1 MGVYVMTDSAPRL
14 PMFAG
19 LRAAAS
25 GLLRRPDELEFLP
38 AAVEVL
44 ESPPSPAG
52 RILAVSICALFACA
66 IGWASWAEIDIVAV
80 AEGKVIPS
88 GKTKVVQPLEIG
100 VVKTIAVE
108 EGQHVK
114 AGDLL
119 VELDSTSTGADADR
133 TRQELNA
140 ARLEAARLRVVL
152 GLDDGTILD
161 APPEDVSQ
169 AEFHLAMSLAKSQV
183 SEQEHRLQSLKQ
195 EIQRQKSNAA
205 SAQADAAKARE
216 TLPLVEERA
225 EMSRQMVEGGVISK
239 MEYLRAQEEL
249 VDLKRSLDSASAK
262 VKEAKAAIASLEQ
275 QRQQAAA
282 EFERDR
288 MKELTEA
295 ESKAK
300 SLAEDL
306 TKADQ
311 RRALQRIVSPVDGVV
326 QQLQVHTIGG
336 VVEPAQ
342 PIMQIVP
349 EGAPVEIEAKILN
362 KDIGFV
368 SEGQAAVIKMEAFPF
383 TRYGTL
389 DGAVTEVSDDAIEDE
404 KQGLLFTARI
414 AVPNARLLVEDK
426 MLPLSP
432 GMMASV
438 EIKTGSRT
446 MIEYVLSPV
455 MKATNEAG
463 RER

>member
-1 MGVYVMTDSAPRL
+1 LANSLQSA
-14 PMFAG
+14 
-19 LRAAAS
+19 S
-25 GLLRRPDELEFLP
+25 
-38 AAVEVL
+38 
-44 ESPPSPAG
+44 S
-52 RILAVSICALFACA
+52 A
-66 IGWASWAEIDIVAV
+66 IAWASWAEIDIVAV
-80 AEGKVIPS
+80 ADGKVIPPERHD

-100 VVKTIAVE
+100 VVKAIAVE

-119 VELDSTSTGADADR
+119 VELDSTATGADAANA
-133 TRQELNA
+133 RQELTA
-140 ARLEAARLRVVL
+140 ARLEVARLKVVL
-152 GLDDGTILD
+152 GLGDGTLLKT
-161 APPEDVSQ
+161 PPEG
-169 AEFHLAMSLAKSQV
+169 ATREEFALALSLAKSQTL
-183 SEQEHRLQSLKQ
+183 EQERRLASLAQ
-195 EIQRQKSNAA
+195 EIQRQKSSEA
-205 SAQADAAKARE
+205 SAKADAAKARE
-216 TLPLVEERA
+216 TLPLVQERA
-225 EMSRQMVEGGVISK
+225 DMSRQMVEGGVISK
-239 MEYLRAQEEL
+239 MDYLRAEQEL
-249 VDLKRSLDSASAK
+249 VDLQRGLDSAGAK

-282 EFERDR
+282 EFKRDR

-295 ESKAK
+295 ESRVK
-300 SLAEDL
+300 SLAEEL

-311 RRALQRIVSPVDGVV
+311 RKSLQRILSPVDGVV

-336 VVEPAQ
+336 VAEAAKPL
-342 PIMQIVP
+342 MQIVP
-349 EGAPVEIEAKILN
+349 ENATVEIEAKILN

-368 SEGQAAVIKMEAFPF
+368 HEGQPAVIKMEAFPF

-414 AVPNARLLVEDK
+414 AVPNAKLLVEDK

-446 MIEYVLSPV
+446 MMEYVLSPV
-455 MKATNEAG
+455 MKATGEAG

>member
-1 MGVYVMTDSAPRL
+1 MTEAAPRT

-25 GLLRRPDELEFLP
+25 RAMGRPDELEFLP

-52 RILAVSICALFACA
+52 RLVAISICALFASA

-80 AEGKVIPS
+80 ADGKVIPS

-100 VVKTIAVE
+100 VVKVIAVE

-119 VELDSTSTGADADR
+119 VELDSTATGADA
-133 TRQELNA
+133 TNARQELTA
-140 ARLEAARLRVVL
+140 ARLEAARLKVVL
-152 GLDDGTILD
+152 GLDDGTILNN
-161 APPEDVSQ
+161 PPEGVSRQ
-169 AEFHLAMSLAKSQV
+169 EFDLAMSLANSQMF
-183 SEQEHRLQSLKQ
+183 EEEHHLASLTQ
-195 EIQRQKSNAA
+195 EIERQKSNEA
-205 SAQADAAKARE
+205 SAKADAAKARE

-225 EMSRQMVEGGVISK
+225 EMSRKMVEGGVISK
-239 MEYLRAQEEL
+239 MEYLKAQEEL
-249 VDLKRSLDSASAK
+249 VDLQRSQESAMAK
-262 VKEAKAAIASLEQ
+262 VREAKAAIASLQQ
-275 QRQQAAA
+275 QRQQAQS

-288 MKELTEA
+288 MKELTEI
-295 ESKAK
+295 ETKVK
-300 SLAEDL
+300 SLTEDL

-311 RRALQRIVSPVDGVV
+311 RQSLQRILSPVDGVV

-336 VVEPAQ
+336 VAEAAKPL
-342 PIMQIVP
+342 MQIVP

-368 SEGQAAVIKMEAFPF
+368 HEGQPAVIKMEAFPF

-389 DGAVTEVSDDAIEDE
+389 DGEVTEVSDDAIEDE
-404 KQGLLFTARI
+404 KLGLLFTARI
-414 AVPNARLLVEDK
+414 AVPNPKLLVDDK

-446 MIEYVLSPV
+446 MMEYVLSPV
-455 MKATNEAG
+455 MKATDEAG